1 MGHSK
6 KALNE
11 ILFFLEPPRQKRL
24 KQKDAQRKGSGECS
38 DVKLNL

>member
-24 KQKDAQRKGSGECS
+24 KQKDAQRLSG
-38 DVKLNL
+38 DRKRK